1 MREGEVFDDVMIIED
16 LGMLGSNHYYLVQ
29 CLKCG
34 RTKKMSASKLFYPK
48 ERRGTKHQFCSKNL
62 WKKDKR
68 FYKIWDAMRQRTSNP
83 NNWEYNN
90 YGGRGINSDAWKYF
104 VDFYD
109 DMYESY
115 IEHVKEFGEKE
126 TTIDRIDVNGS
137 YCKENC
143 RWATMKEQQ
152 NNRRNNKKNKHN

>member
-1 MREGEVFDDVMIIED
+1 MHIGEIYDDIKIVED
-16 LGMLGSNHYYLVQ
+16 LGMLGSNHYYLVE

-34 RTKKMSASKLFYPK
+34 RQKKMGASKIFYPYC
-48 ERRGTKHQFCSKNL
+48 RRGTTHQFCSKDL

-68 FYKIWDAMRQRTSNP
+68 FYKIWDAMRQRTANP
-83 NNWEYNN
+83 NNYEYHN
-90 YGGRGINSDAWKYF
+90 YGGRGINSDAWAYF

-109 DMYESY
+109 DMYDSY

-126 TTIDRIDVNGS
+126 TTIDRIDVNGV

-152 NNRRNNKKNKHN
+152 NNRRNNKKKHN